1 VQKILKVR
9 KRDGRIVDFDQNKIT
24 EAIWKA
30 AQSVGGTDRK
40 LSESLSGKVVD
51 YLAEKFVGKLLSV
64 EDVQDAVEKVLVEN
78 GHYKTAKAYILYR
91 EQHKKIRESK
101 DFLIDTRTLVNG
113 YLDRVDWKVRENAN
127 VPFSFAGLLWH
138 GLGTIMEYYALNYV
152 YPIEIAEAHKDGDIH
167 LHNLSMSLTGYC
179 AGWSLRQLLLEG
191 FGGPFGKVASGPP
204 HHLSSALGQLVN
216 FNGTLQNEWAGA
228 QAFSSFDTYM
238 APYVRKDKLDYKQVK
253 QAIQE
258 FVFCSNISSRWGSQ
272 VPFTN
277 LTLDWNVP
285 NDLKNQPVI
294 IGKEQY
300 GTYDDYQK
308 EMDIINKA
316 FIEVLTAG
324 DAKGR
329 VFAFPIPT
337 YNITKDFN
345 WNSDNTHS
353 LFEMT
358 AKYGLPYFQ
367 NFIKSDL
374 NPDDVR
380 AMCCHLSLDLRE
392 LRKKTG
398 GLFGF
403 GESTGSVGVVT
414 INLPRIG
421 FLSKDETEFFERLDK
436 AMYVAM
442 QSLELKRK
450 FVTRNIETGLLEYTK
465 RYLGNLDHHFSTIG
479 LIGMNEACLNFL
491 GESIATD
498 NSKSFAIKVLK
509 FMRERLI
516 EYQKTTGNIYNLE
529 ATPAEGTSYRF
540 ALLDKKKYP
549 AIKTAGEKVPYYTN
563 STHLPVN
570 FTDDLFAALK
580 HQEDLQRLYTG
591 GTVFHAFLGEALN
604 NGVETAALVKKLIST
619 FAIPYVTITPTF
631 SICPNH
637 GYVSGEHFT
646 CPTCNSNC
654 EVYSRIVGYLRPV
667 QLWHDGK
674 QEEFKQRLEYK
685 V

>member
-1 VQKILKVR
+1 MQKILKVR
-9 KRDGRIVDFDQNKIT
+9 KRDGRIADFDQNKIT
-24 EAIWKA
+24 EVIWKA
-30 AQSVGGTDRK
+30 AQSVGGTDK
-40 LSESLSGKVVD
+40 SLSEELSGKVVKF
-51 YLAEKFVGKLLSV
+51 LEEKFADRLLNV
-64 EDVQDAVEKVLVEN
+64 EEVQDAVEKVLVEN

-101 DFLIDTRTLVNG
+101 DFLVDTRSLVNG
-113 YLDRVDWKVRENAN
+113 YLERADWKVRENAN

-138 GLGTIMEYYALNYV
+138 GLGTILEYYALNYV
-152 YPIEIAEAHKDGDIH
+152 YPIEIAEAHKEGDIH

-191 FGGPFGKVASGPP
+191 FGGPFGKVDSGPP
-204 HHLSSALGQLVN
+204 KHLSSALGQLVN

-238 APYVRKDKLDYKQVK
+238 APYVRKDKLDYGQVK
-253 QAIQE
+253 QAMQE
-258 FVFCSNISSRWGSQ
+258 FIFNSNVSSRWGSQ

-277 LTLDWNVP
+277 LTLDWNAP
-285 NDLKNQPVI
+285 NDLKDQPVI

-300 GTYDDYQK
+300 GVYGDYQK
-308 EMDIINKA
+308 EMDMVNKA
-316 FIEVLTAG
+316 FIEVLGAG

-374 NPDDVR
+374 NPNDVR

-392 LRKKTG
+392 LRNKTG

-421 FLSKDETEFFERLDK
+421 FLSKDETEFFERLDR
-436 AMYVAM
+436 AMYIAM

-465 RYLGNLDHHFSTIG
+465 RYLGNLDYHFSTIG

-491 GESIATD
+491 GEGIATD
-498 NSKSFAIKVLK
+498 NGKKFAIKVLK
-509 FMRERLI
+509 FMRDKLI
-516 EYQKTTGNIYNLE
+516 EYQETTGNIYNLE

-549 AIKTAGEKVPYYTN
+549 AIKTAGEKVSYYTN

-604 NGVETAALVKKLIST
+604 DGVETAALVKKIVST

-637 GYVSGEHFT
+637 GYISGEHFT
-646 CPTCNSNC
+646 CPTCKSTC
-654 EVYSRIVGYLRPV
+654 EVYSRVVGYLRPV

-674 QEEFKQRLEYK
+674 QEEFRQRLEYK